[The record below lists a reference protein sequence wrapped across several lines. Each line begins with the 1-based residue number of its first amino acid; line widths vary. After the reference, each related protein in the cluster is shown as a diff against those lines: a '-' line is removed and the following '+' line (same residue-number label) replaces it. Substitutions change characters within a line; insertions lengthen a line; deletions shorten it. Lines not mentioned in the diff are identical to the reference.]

1 MFSTNSKIKQ
11 ATGQI
16 FSGSMLQMVN
26 QIHFLTLCLE
36 HFIVWMRTAGLP
48 TFRKLYGVINQDLEP
63 GTYYLNI
70 YNNYDVSSFD
80 GTKTFV
86 ISTTNSLGGQNYFL
100 SIAYIVVGVICIVLS
115 IFFYSIHEKQQS

>member
-1 MFSTNSKIKQ
+1 
-11 ATGQI
+11 
-16 FSGSMLQMVN
+16 
-26 QIHFLTLCLE
+26 
-36 HFIVWMRTAGLP
+36 MRTAGLP

-63 GTYYLNI
+63 GTYYLDI

-100 SIAYIVVGVICIVLS
+100 SIAYIVVGTICIVLS
-115 IFFYSIHEKQQS
+115 IFFYSIHEKQQN

>member
-11 ATGQI
+11 VTGQI